1 MSGSIILTTVG
12 RDEIAKYL
20 VGSVNGKVHKFR
32 LGEGGFV
39 KSALIEATI
48 VASASGAEDHYAYTI
63 TGGDFDITDV
73 NTGTKTFKVAG
84 DKTEFFVAGAQIK
97 VAESTGNDGK
107 YTVASSSFAAGE
119 TSIVVNEAVADA
131 TVDGKIYVDQLPILK
146 GPAADAYH
154 HPMQVIEYD
163 GVTPVQTLEDT
174 TGTGELT
181 GDGTGTINYKYGTL
195 DVTFT
200 APVGAGH
207 SVKAE
212 WKSANVPLSPSDS
225 KTQLDS
231 QGVSDLFT
239 FEKDFVATDFTFR
252 GVGLGTERVTCFMS
266 SSDGIDD
273 GDLYGGTPY
282 YFEGGIFDEDDVM
295 LCYFTFD
302 KERKRGSTTI
312 THTVDF
318 IV

>member
-1 MSGSIILTTVG
+1 MSGTIILTTVG
-12 RDEIAKYL
+12 RDEVAKYL
-20 VGSVNGKVHKFR
+20 VGDVNGKLHKFR
-32 LGEGGFV
+32 LGEGGFL
-39 KSALIEATI
+39 KSALVEETM
-48 VASASGAEDHYAYTI
+48 VASATGSQYHYTYVI

-73 NTGTKTFKVAG
+73 NTGTETFKVA
-84 DKTEFFVAGAQIK
+84 DDQTEFFVAGAQIK
-97 VAESTGNDGK
+97 VEGSTGNDGT

-119 TSIVVNEAVADA
+119 TSIVVNEDVTDP
-131 TVDGKIYVDQLPILK
+131 TVDGTIYVDRLPILK
-146 GPAADAYH
+146 GPTTDDYH
-154 HPMQVIEYD
+154 HPMKVVEYD

-181 GDGTGTINYKYGTL
+181 GDGSGTVNYKYGTL
-195 DVTFT
+195 DVSFD
-200 APVGAGH
+200 ANVGAGH
-207 SVKAE
+207 SIVVE
-212 WKSANVPLSPSDS
+212 YRYANIPIAPVDS

-239 FEKDFVATDFTFR
+239 FEKEFVSGDFTFR
-252 GVGLGTERVTCFMS
+252 GVGFGTERVTCHLTS
-266 SSDGIDD
+266 SEGIDD

-282 YFEGGIFDEDDVM
+282 YFEGGIFDEDDVL

-318 IV
+318 VV